1 MAKKKRKK
9 KLTEFSLDC
18 ACGVK
23 APVFELERG
32 YMVHCPGC
40 GAITFFN
47 NPQLLE
53 RLRFG
58 GRLCHHHLE
67 QKPCRGGHTTWCG
80 VCRVRTFYYTGERR
94 GNNGVTD

>member
-1 MAKKKRKK
+1 MAKKKGRK

-18 ACGVK
+18 ACGVR

-40 GAITFFN
+40 GAITFFD
-47 NPQLLE
+47 NPLLLQ

-58 GRLCHHHLE
+58 GKLCPHQLE
-67 QKPCRGGHTTWCG
+67 AKPCRGGHTTWCPT
-80 VCRVRTFYYTGERR
+80 CRIRSFDYSTERR
-94 GNNGVTD
+94 DTL